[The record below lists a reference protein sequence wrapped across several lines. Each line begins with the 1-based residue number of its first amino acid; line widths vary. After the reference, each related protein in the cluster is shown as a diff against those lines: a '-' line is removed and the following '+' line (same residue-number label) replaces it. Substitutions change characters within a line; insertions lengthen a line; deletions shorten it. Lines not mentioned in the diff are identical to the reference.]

1 MEILSNYPRQVLER
15 AVSPSRG
22 LAGIIAYP
30 NLAKFKACLDEWRDE
45 FLTDQDRIARAN
57 RKQLPMPKVD
67 PEAKERISKGLDD
80 LVAHL
85 KRGFGPSTQ
94 AE

>member
-1 MEILSNYPRQVLER
+1 MEILSSYPRPVLER

-22 LAGIIAYP
+22 LAAAVPYP
-30 NLAKFKACLDEWRDE
+30 NLAKFKKHLDEWAEE
-45 FLTDQDRIARAN
+45 FYTDQDRIARAN
-57 RKQLPMPKVD
+57 RKRLPVPQVD
-67 PEAKERISKGLDD
+67 PEAKARISKGLDE
-80 LVAHL
+80 LVTQL